1 MDYQDKMFERYA
13 IEVPRQIEMALSDYI
28 HAAAWSHGRCRSR
41 TFDRIDFRKLYETLT
56 MGAASSA
63 PLQAQGRTLAVASI
77 FKPWSTFPT
86 CLMQNER
93 HLNERLVEYYQTYY
107 PDTVD
112 YRGFVGLNEA
122 NSTATEPHDP
132 APFFF
137 LFVVGTLFDAL
148 SFSRSHF
155 HTVGGTEYVEPVQS
169 NEEAIGLDL
178 YASESRRKALSTA

>member
-1 MDYQDKMFERYA
+1 MEYFPNVSHAERETFEREA
-13 IEVPRQIEMALSDYI
+13 R
-28 HAAAWSHGRCRSR
+28 
-41 TFDRIDFRKLYETLT
+41 
-56 MGAASSA
+56 
-63 PLQAQGRTLAVASI
+63 
-77 FKPWSTFPT
+77 
-86 CLMQNER
+86 
-93 HLNERLVEYYQTYY
+93 EYYQTYY

-137 LFVVGTLFDAL
+137 LFVVGTMFDAL